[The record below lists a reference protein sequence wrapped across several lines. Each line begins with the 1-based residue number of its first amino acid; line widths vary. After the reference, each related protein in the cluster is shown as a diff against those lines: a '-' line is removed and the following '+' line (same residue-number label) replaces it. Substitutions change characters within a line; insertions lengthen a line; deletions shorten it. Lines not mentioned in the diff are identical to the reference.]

1 MNKLLENRIDIFIIK
16 AENKVNKTIFSI
28 QFKIKFNV

>member
-16 AENKVNKTIFSI
+16 AENKVKTIFSI